1 MIKKYMP
8 YAITIFAVFLI
19 VPLLFINKTM
29 ENFFPIAL
37 YIVFPGTTIACSAIY
52 CSKHGLDFLFALI
65 APMAFLLTMIIY
77 CGGFKLTNV
86 ILLAVY
92 LVSGIFGLFMGDVT
106 FGDKRR
112 QQEKKDQ
119 EKAEELML
127 KAKRRDEIEKE
138 KRAQK
143 SAQQTPVEDDFDYD
157 KYLSDIDKT
166 DSIESEIDD
175 ILNEFG
181 SK

>member
-112 QQEKKDQ
+112 QQEKKDLPRPLPG
-119 EKAEELML
+119 KCSGLDYPVRYPRTL
-127 KAKRRDEIEKE
+127 CRKGWRRSMRPPDLPE
-138 KRAQK
+138 A
-143 SAQQTPVEDDFDYD
+143 
-157 KYLSDIDKT
+157 
-166 DSIESEIDD
+166 
-175 ILNEFG
+175 G
-181 SK
+181 